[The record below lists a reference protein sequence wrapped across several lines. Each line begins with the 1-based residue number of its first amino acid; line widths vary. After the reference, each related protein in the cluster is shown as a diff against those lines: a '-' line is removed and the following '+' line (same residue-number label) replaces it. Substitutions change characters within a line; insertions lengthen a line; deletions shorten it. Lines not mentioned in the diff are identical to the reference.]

1 MWSLLFTVITVIL
14 SFILLS
20 RVKAFVKLKRMQR
33 LDREIE
39 NDLLQEFPEAF
50 DLNKE
55 ESGEFVDWLEE
66 LQSEEQYH
74 QNKKGMNKFS
84 FQLMYL

>member
-14 SFILLS
+14 LFILLR

-66 LQSEEQYH
+66 LQSED
-74 QNKKGMNKFS
+74 NTTKTKKV
-84 FQLMYL
+84 

>member
-14 SFILLS
+14 SFILLIK
-20 RVKAFVKLKRMQR
+20 VKAFVKLKRMQR

-66 LQSEEQYH
+66 LQSED
-74 QNKKGMNKFS
+74 NTTKTKKV
-84 FQLMYL
+84 

>member
-14 SFILLS
+14 LFILLR

-66 LQSEEQYH
+66 LQSEDVI
-74 QNKKGMNKFS
+74 NKTKKV
-84 FQLMYL
+84 

>member
-1 MWSLLFTVITVIL
+1 MWSVLFTVITVIL
-14 SFILLS
+14 LFILLR

-66 LQSEEQYH
+66 LQSEDH
-74 QNKKGMNKFS
+74 TTKTKKV
-84 FQLMYL
+84 

>member
-1 MWSLLFTVITVIL
+1 MWSLLFTVITIIL

-33 LDREIE
+33 LDLEIE

-50 DLNKE
+50 DLNNE

-66 LQSEEQYH
+66 LQSEDH
-74 QNKKGMNKFS
+74 TTKTKKV
-84 FQLMYL
+84 

>member
-14 SFILLS
+14 LFILLR

-39 NDLLQEFPEAF
+39 NDLLLEFPEAF

-55 ESGEFVDWLEE
+55 ESGKFVDWLEE
-66 LQSEEQYH
+66 LQSED
-74 QNKKGMNKFS
+74 NTTKTKKV
-84 FQLMYL
+84 

>member
-14 SFILLS
+14 LFILLR

-39 NDLLQEFPEAF
+39 NDLLLEFPEAF
-50 DLNKE
+50 DLNK
-55 ESGEFVDWLEE
+55 
-66 LQSEEQYH
+66 
-74 QNKKGMNKFS
+74 
-84 FQLMYL
+84 

>member
-1 MWSLLFTVITVIL
+1 MWSLLFTVIT
-14 SFILLS
+14 FILLFILLI

-39 NDLLQEFPEAF
+39 NDLLQEFPEAL

-66 LQSEEQYH
+66 LQSED
-74 QNKKGMNKFS
+74 NTTKTKKV
-84 FQLMYL
+84 

>member
-1 MWSLLFTVITVIL
+1 LC
-14 SFILLS
+14 
-20 RVKAFVKLKRMQR
+20 RVKTFVKLKRIQR

-66 LQSEEQYH
+66 LQSEDH
-74 QNKKGMNKFS
+74 TTKTKKV
-84 FQLMYL
+84 

>member
-1 MWSLLFTVITVIL
+1 MWSLVITVITIIL
-14 SFILLS
+14 LFLLLS

-66 LQSEEQYH
+66 LQYEDYTTKT
-74 QNKKGMNKFS
+74 KKV
-84 FQLMYL
+84 

>member
-1 MWSLLFTVITVIL
+1 MWSLLFTVIT
-14 SFILLS
+14 FILLFILLI

-66 LQSEEQYH
+66 LQSED
-74 QNKKGMNKFS
+74 NTTKTKKV
-84 FQLMYL
+84 

>member
-1 MWSLLFTVITVIL
+1 MWSLLFTVITIIL
-14 SFILLS
+14 LFLLLS

-50 DLNKE
+50 DLDNE
-55 ESGEFVDWLEE
+55 GSGEFIDWLEE
-66 LQSEEQYH
+66 LQSEEH
-74 QNKKGMNKFS
+74 ITKTKKV
-84 FQLMYL
+84 

>member
-1 MWSLLFTVITVIL
+1 MWSVLFTVITVIL
-14 SFILLS
+14 LFILLR

-66 LQSEEQYH
+66 LQSED
-74 QNKKGMNKFS
+74 NTTKTKNV
-84 FQLMYL
+84 

>member
-14 SFILLS
+14 LFILLR

-50 DLNKE
+50 DLNNE

-66 LQSEEQYH
+66 LQSED
-74 QNKKGMNKFS
+74 NTTKTKKV
-84 FQLMYL
+84 

>member
-1 MWSLLFTVITVIL
+1 MWSLLITVITIIL
-14 SFILLS
+14 LFLLLS

-55 ESGEFVDWLEE
+55 ESGEFVDWLEA
-66 LQSEEQYH
+66 LQSEDH
-74 QNKKGMNKFS
+74 TTKTKKV
-84 FQLMYL
+84 

>member
-1 MWSLLFTVITVIL
+1 MWSLLFTVITIIL

-33 LDREIE
+33 LDLEIE

-50 DLNKE
+50 DLNNE

-66 LQSEEQYH
+66 LQSED
-74 QNKKGMNKFS
+74 NTTKTKKV
-84 FQLMYL
+84 

>member
-1 MWSLLFTVITVIL
+1 MWSLVITVITIIL
-14 SFILLS
+14 LFLLLS

-66 LQSEEQYH
+66 LQSEDH
-74 QNKKGMNKFS
+74 TTKTKKV
-84 FQLMYL
+84 

>member
-1 MWSLLFTVITVIL
+1 MWSLVITVITIIL
-14 SFILLS
+14 LFLLLS

-55 ESGEFVDWLEE
+55 ESGEFVDWLEA
-66 LQSEEQYH
+66 LQSEDH
-74 QNKKGMNKFS
+74 TTKTKKV
-84 FQLMYL
+84 

>member
-14 SFILLS
+14 LFILLR

-66 LQSEEQYH
+66 LQSEDH
-74 QNKKGMNKFS
+74 TTKTKKV
-84 FQLMYL
+84 

>member
-1 MWSLLFTVITVIL
+1 
-14 SFILLS
+14 
-20 RVKAFVKLKRMQR
+20 MQR

-50 DLNKE
+50 DLNKK

-66 LQSEEQYH
+66 LQSEG
-74 QNKKGMNKFS
+74 NTTKTKKV
-84 FQLMYL
+84 

>member
-1 MWSLLFTVITVIL
+1 
-14 SFILLS
+14 
-20 RVKAFVKLKRMQR
+20 MQR

-66 LQSEEQYH
+66 LQSEDH
-74 QNKKGMNKFS
+74 TTKTKKV
-84 FQLMYL
+84 

>member
-1 MWSLLFTVITVIL
+1 MWSLLFTVIT
-14 SFILLS
+14 FILLFILLI

-66 LQSEEQYH
+66 LQSED
-74 QNKKGMNKFS
+74 NTTKTKNV
-84 FQLMYL
+84 

>member
-14 SFILLS
+14 LFILLR

-66 LQSEEQYH
+66 LQSED
-74 QNKKGMNKFS
+74 NTTKTKNV
-84 FQLMYL
+84 

>member
-50 DLNKE
+50 DLNKK

-66 LQSEEQYH
+66 LQSEGNTTKTKRYE
-74 QNKKGMNKFS
+74 
-84 FQLMYL
+84 

>member
-66 LQSEEQYH
+66 LQSEDH
-74 QNKKGMNKFS
+74 TTKTKKV
-84 FQLMYL
+84 

>member
-1 MWSLLFTVITVIL
+1 MWSLLFTVITIIL
-14 SFILLS
+14 SFILLC
-20 RVKAFVKLKRMQR
+20 RVKTFVKLKRTQR

-66 LQSEEQYH
+66 LQSENH
-74 QNKKGMNKFS
+74 TTKTK
-84 FQLMYL
+84 

>member
-1 MWSLLFTVITVIL
+1 MWSLLFTVIIIIL
-14 SFILLS
+14 SFILLR
-20 RVKAFVKLKRMQR
+20 RVKTFVKLKRIQR

-66 LQSEEQYH
+66 LQSEDH
-74 QNKKGMNKFS
+74 TTKTKKV
-84 FQLMYL
+84 